1 MRLFVM
7 RHGEAELMA
16 NSDKERHLNANGKEQ
31 SLMQGTWLKSTALS
45 FDKVLVS
52 PYARALETFVQIN
65 SVYDLIS
72 WTFGMLL
79 HLMAIRES
87 WGIIFPS

>member
-31 SLMQGTWLKSTALS
+31 SLMQGTWLKSTVLS

-52 PYARALETFVQIN
+52 PYVRALETFVQIGRA
-65 SVYDLIS
+65 SC
-72 WTFGMLL
+72 
-79 HLMAIRES
+79 RERV
-87 WGIIFPS
+87 